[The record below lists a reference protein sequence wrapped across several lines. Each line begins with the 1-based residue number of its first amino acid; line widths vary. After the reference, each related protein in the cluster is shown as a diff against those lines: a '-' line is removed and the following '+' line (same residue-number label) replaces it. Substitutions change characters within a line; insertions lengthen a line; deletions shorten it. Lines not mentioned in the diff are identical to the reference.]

1 MFVKKT
7 SQVYNMILANVHSFE
22 NNILV
27 NLFKTY
33 GRPYLDCNSVIYS
46 PHHVELID
54 TLERVQ
60 RHFTKRLHGL
70 NNLKLWC
77 SVKYCWSRIG

>member
-1 MFVKKT
+1 MYVKKA
-7 SQVYNMILANVHSFE
+7 SQVCNMILANVHSFE
-22 NNILV
+22 NNVLV

-33 GRPYLDCNSVIYS
+33 ARPYLDCNSVIYS

-54 TLERVQ
+54 TLERV
-60 RHFTKRLHGL
+60 TKRLHGL